1 MDRKR
6 KQQKKRTKHKT
17 FKKMERTKIKGER
30 RKNKIKTIT
39 YMSTGVFSRSRKGKK
54 QQNLKKAKKEKRG
67 QSEEDRQHR

>member
-1 MDRKR
+1 MDRKG

-17 FKKMERTKIKGER
+17 FKKMERTEIKGER

-54 QQNLKKAKKEKRG
+54 QNLKKAKKEKRG

>member
-1 MDRKR
+1 
-6 KQQKKRTKHKT
+6 
-17 FKKMERTKIKGER
+17 MERTEIKGER